1 MVPLVISL
9 KELVNLLRFLVSSR
23 VFNNIS
29 KFIKI
34 NISVAVFIYNFD
46 EFLYIISAVGE
57 AEADE
62 RILKLLK
69 SNCTSAIGIQG
80 VKSIFEF
87 I

>member
-34 NISVAVFIYNFD
+34 NISIAVFIYNFD
-46 EFLYIISAVGE
+46 EFLDIISAVGE

-69 SNCTSAIGIQG
+69 SNCTSAIGIQRI
-80 VKSIFEF
+80 KSIFEF